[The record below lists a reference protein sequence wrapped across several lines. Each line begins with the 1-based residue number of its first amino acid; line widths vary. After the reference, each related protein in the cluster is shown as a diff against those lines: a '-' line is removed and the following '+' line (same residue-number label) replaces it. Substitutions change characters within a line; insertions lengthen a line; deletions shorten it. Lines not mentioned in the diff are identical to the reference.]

1 MGNALVVGLWLHFH
15 TQRIQRMDTAIEMEK
30 TLRIFKQEAYLDGYT
45 DAREMIAKDIELAH
59 KQMDCC
65 QVAIA
70 VCSCDMAI
78 RIARGEWKVEPPIPW
93 EEVKKELNI

>member
-1 MGNALVVGLWLHFH
+1 M
-15 TQRIQRMDTAIEMEK
+15 IQKKKTVSEMEK
-30 TLRIFKQEAYLDGYT
+30 TLRILKQESYLDGYT

-65 QVAIA
+65 QLAIA

-93 EEVKKELNI
+93 EQVKKELNI

>member
-1 MGNALVVGLWLHFH
+1 MGASRV
-15 TQRIQRMDTAIEMEK
+15 EK
-30 TLRIFKQEAYLDGYT
+30 TLRIMKQESYLDGYM

-59 KQMDCC
+59 QQLDCC

-78 RIARGEWKVEPPIPW
+78 RIAKGEWVVEPPVPW
-93 EEVKKELNI
+93 EEVKKELGI